1 MANMGAI
8 DLNTFEIFIL
18 LSAGDVASAS
28 DTVSNPTK

>member
-8 DLNTFEIFIL
+8 YLNTFEIFIL
-18 LSAGDVASAS
+18 LSAGDVAS